1 MDLDLQKQEGFKN
14 LYIMLE
20 DKCKKCRAVGEKLF
34 LKGERCF
41 TPKCALVRRGIRI
54 LGKRKRR
61 KKLTAYG
68 TQLSEKQKVKLSY
81 GMREKQFRRYFKIA
95 LKKKI
100 ATPDALAQLVENR
113 FDNMVFR
120 LGFTFSRTTARQL
133 TNHGHFF
140 LNGRKHDIP
149 STTLKKGDV
158 ISIRPQ
164 SNSKEPFKDI
174 KERLKKYNP
183 PKHLKLDIDKMEGEV
198 IAAPDLEELQL
209 PFDFTSIVE
218 FYSR

>member
-1 MDLDLQKQEGFKN
+1 
-14 LYIMLE
+14 
-20 DKCKKCRAVGEKLF
+20 
-34 LKGERCF
+34 
-41 TPKCALVRRGIRI
+41 
-54 LGKRKRR
+54 
-61 KKLTAYG
+61 
-68 TQLSEKQKVKLSY
+68 
-81 GMREKQFRRYFKIA
+81 MREKQFRRYFKIA
-95 LKKKI
+95 SKKKI

-120 LGFTFSRTTARQL
+120 LGFTSSRTTARQL

-183 PKHLKLDIDKMEGEV
+183 PKHLKLDIEKMEGEV

-209 PFDFTSIVE
+209 PFDFTAIVE

>member
-1 MDLDLQKQEGFKN
+1 MDLGLQKQEGFKN

-68 TQLSEKQKVKLSY
+68 IQLSEKQKVKLSY

-149 STTLKKGDV
+149 STILK
-158 ISIRPQ
+158 
-164 SNSKEPFKDI
+164 
-174 KERLKKYNP
+174 
-183 PKHLKLDIDKMEGEV
+183 
-198 IAAPDLEELQL
+198 
-209 PFDFTSIVE
+209 
-218 FYSR
+218 

>member
-1 MDLDLQKQEGFKN
+1 
-14 LYIMLE
+14 MLE

-41 TPKCALVRRGIRI
+41 TPKCALIRRGIRV

-61 KKLTAYG
+61 KTLTSYG
-68 TQLSEKQKVKLSY
+68 KQLLEKQKVKLSY

-100 ATPDALAQLVENR
+100 STPDALAQLVENR
-113 FDNMVFR
+113 FDNTVFR
-120 LGFTFSRTTARQL
+120 LGFTISRTMARHL
-133 TNHGHFF
+133 SNHGHFF

-149 STTLKKGDV
+149 STILKKGDI

-164 SNSKEPFKDI
+164 SISKVPFKDI
-174 KERLKKYNP
+174 KERLKKYTP
-183 PKHLKLDIDKMEGEV
+183 TKHLKLDLTKMEGEV
-198 IAAPDLEELQL
+198 IADPNLEELQL
-209 PFDFTSIVE
+209 PFDFSSIVE
-218 FYSR
+218 LYSR

>member
-1 MDLDLQKQEGFKN
+1 
-14 LYIMLE
+14 MLE

-41 TPKCALVRRGIRI
+41 TPKCALIRRGIRV

-61 KKLTAYG
+61 KTLTSYG
-68 TQLSEKQKVKLSY
+68 KQLLEKQKVKLSY
-81 GMREKQFRRYFKIA
+81 GMREKQFRRYFNMA

-100 ATPDALAQLVENR
+100 STPDALAQLVENR
-113 FDNMVFR
+113 FDNTVFR
-120 LGFTFSRTTARQL
+120 LGFTTSRTMARHL
-133 TNHGHFF
+133 ANHGHFF

-149 STTLKKGDV
+149 STILKKGDV

-164 SNSKEPFKDI
+164 SITKVPFKDI
-174 KERLKKYNP
+174 KERLKKYSAS
-183 PKHLKLDIDKMEGEV
+183 KHLKLDLSKMEGEV
-198 IAAPDLEELQL
+198 IADPNLEELQL

-218 FYSR
+218 LYSR

>member
-1 MDLDLQKQEGFKN
+1 MLD
-14 LYIMLE
+14 

-41 TPKCALVRRGIRI
+41 TPKCALIRRGFRV

-61 KKLTAYG
+61 KTLTSYG
-68 TQLSEKQKVKLSY
+68 KQLSEKQKVKLAY
-81 GMREKQFRRYFKIA
+81 GMREKQFRRYFRIA
-95 LKKKI
+95 LKKKVS
-100 ATPDALAQLVENR
+100 TPDALAQLVESR
-113 FDNMVFR
+113 FDNVVFR
-120 LGFTFSRTTARQL
+120 LGFTVSRTMARHL
-133 TNHGHFF
+133 ASHGHFF
-140 LNGRKHDIP
+140 LNGRRHNIS
-149 STTLKKGDV
+149 STIVKKDDV

-164 SNSKEPFKDI
+164 SNGKVPFKDI

-183 PKHLKLDIDKMEGEV
+183 PKYLQLNVSKMEGKVVAE
-198 IAAPDLEELQL
+198 PDLEELRL

>member
-1 MDLDLQKQEGFKN
+1 MDLGLQKQEGFKN

-149 STTLKKGDV
+149 STILKKGDI

-183 PKHLKLDIDKMEGEV
+183 PKTINRNATNIKVTCINLFMK
-198 IAAPDLEELQL
+198 
-209 PFDFTSIVE
+209 
-218 FYSR
+218 

>member
-1 MDLDLQKQEGFKN
+1 MLD
-14 LYIMLE
+14 

-41 TPKCALVRRGIRI
+41 TPKCALIRRGFRV

-61 KKLTAYG
+61 KTLTSYG
-68 TQLSEKQKVKLSY
+68 KQLLEKQKVKLAY
-81 GMREKQFRRYFKIA
+81 GMREKQFRRYFKMA
-95 LKKKI
+95 LKKKVS
-100 ATPDALAQLVENR
+100 TPEALAQLVENR
-113 FDNMVFR
+113 FDNTVFR
-120 LGFTFSRTTARQL
+120 LGFVISRTMARHL
-133 TNHGHFF
+133 VSHGHFF
-140 LNGRKHDIP
+140 LNGRRHNIS
-149 STTLKKGDV
+149 STIVKKDDV

-164 SNSKEPFKDI
+164 SSSKAPFKDI

-183 PKHLKLDIDKMEGEV
+183 PKHLKLDMNKMEGKV
-198 IAAPDLEELQL
+198 MADPDLEELQL